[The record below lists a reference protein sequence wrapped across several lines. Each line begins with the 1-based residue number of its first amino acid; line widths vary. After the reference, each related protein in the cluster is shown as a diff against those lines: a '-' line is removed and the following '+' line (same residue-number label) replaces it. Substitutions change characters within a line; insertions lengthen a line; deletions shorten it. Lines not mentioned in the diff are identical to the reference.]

1 MWGEKMYFPILRG
14 RQYELIAIRE
24 LVEQKRLSDKVIPII
39 EPVKYTSTFSSSIS
53 SCSQA
58 AHKIA
63 VIVNPQVGDMRT
75 SPKKSKNEKILESII
90 DLILSDSQV
99 IKAFIANDT
108 AEKYCKIIEEK
119 GADVSEFMALYLDR
133 DYIDLYDTLFSKKSK
148 YNVVLYEPAFRRIR
162 GSRIMVADRFAPIK
176 KDRNADYANK
186 PDEFFSDD
194 HLYYKEDQF
203 LGFSDFSIIGQDY
216 QETGFAPYAV
226 AIHIVYFDN
235 DRNLRVHHFVSDSN
249 DDINDP
255 ANKFYEAVSKLVDW
269 NQKMG
274 LKTSAIKAF
283 EQLHS
288 SGAYPGLGVVKKLSL
303 MHHLELMGEYLEE
316 A

>member
-1 MWGEKMYFPILRG
+1 MRGDIMYFPYLRG

-24 LVEQKRLSDKVIPII
+24 LVEQKRFSDKVIPII
-39 EPVKYTSTFSSSIS
+39 EPVKFTSTFSSSIS

-58 AHKIA
+58 GHKIA
-63 VIVNPQVGDMRT
+63 VIVNPQVGDMQT
-75 SPKKSKNEKILESII
+75 SSKKSKNEKSLESII
-90 DLILSDSQV
+90 DHISPDSQI
-99 IKAFIANDT
+99 IKAFIANDV
-108 AEKYCKIIEEK
+108 AEKYCKIIDEK
-119 GADVSEFMALYLDR
+119 GIDFSESMALYLDR
-133 DYIDLYDTLFSKKSK
+133 DNIDLYDTLFSKKSK
-148 YNVVLYEPAFRRIR
+148 YNVIPYEPAFRRIR
-162 GSRIMVADRFAPIK
+162 GNRIMIADRFAAIK

-235 DRNLRVHHFVSDSN
+235 DKNLRVHHFVSDSN
-249 DDINDP
+249 DDISDP
-255 ANKFYEAVSKLVDW
+255 ANKFYEAVTKLVDW

-274 LKTSAIKAF
+274 LNTNAIKTF